1 MVWPTEGAEGPE
13 GTEGPAA
20 CGHSGLWTG
29 PDAPRGT
36 REDGTVTDFHMGASG
51 DSIPTVPGYR
61 LERLIGRGSTSTVW
75 ASVDEHSGTEVA
87 VKVLAPVR
95 YDVSALM
102 ALAERETAILARVTH
117 DHIVAMHAARPLA
130 DGSVAVVL
138 DLADGG
144 SLADLV
150 RARGRLSAGEV
161 ATICT
166 PIAAALAALHEA
178 GVTHG
183 DVTAGNILLD
193 RDGKPMLADFEAS
206 RLAGEVHPPTVA
218 GTAGFVAPEVV
229 AGGVPSPASDV
240 FGLGAVA
247 WLALSGSVL
256 RGPDDVRDA
265 DRMVGPEFA
274 PVVRALLH
282 PDPAHRPSA
291 TDAAVACYSAAPPEP
306 VTLVPVAATVD
317 PAAALTQ
324 RLRSSA
330 RAVPSPAG
338 APSVSPDAAPTR
350 HTRRE
355 ARAARETSAAAHGPA
370 PTARSARRVP
380 EPRQPRSA
388 PTGGMPPWAKISAFV
403 VVAVALVAGL
413 IVTLVRQ
420 GPVAIAGPGV
430 TPTVAQPSVASTVP
444 IASDPQ
450 TVLAQLAQA
459 RATALMS
466 GEPSQLLTAAAPQSA
481 ILEHDNAL
489 LTSLAAGGQRYADL
503 AYHVRHAEW
512 VRGDDSTAVILA
524 VVDRG
529 VYRLVGPGSASRTI
543 AAEEGR
549 PFVYTLVKTADGWRL
564 STITE

>member
-1 MVWPTEGAEGPE
+1 MADIH
-13 GTEGPAA
+13 A
-20 CGHSGLWTG
+20 
-29 PDAPRGT
+29 
-36 REDGTVTDFHMGASG
+36 GASG
-51 DSIPTVPGYR
+51 DVAPTVPGYR
-61 LERLIGRGSTSTVW
+61 LDRVIGRGSTSTVW
-75 ASVDEHSGTEVA
+75 ASVDEHHGTEVA
-87 VKVLAPVR
+87 VKVMAPVR

-117 DHIVAMHAARPLA
+117 DHIVGMHAAHPLA
-130 DGSVAVVL
+130 DGSVAVIL

-150 RARGRLSAGEV
+150 RGRGRLSAGEV

-166 PIAAALAALHEA
+166 PIAAALAALHEV

-183 DVTAGNILLD
+183 DVTAGNVLLD

-206 RLAGEVHPPTVA
+206 RLVGEVHPPTVG
-218 GTAGFVAPEVV
+218 GTAGFVAPEVL
-229 AGGVPSPASDV
+229 AGGIPSPASDV
-240 FGLGAVA
+240 YGLGAVA
-247 WLALSGSVL
+247 WMALSGSIF
-256 RGPDDVRDA
+256 RGPDDLRDA

-291 TDAAVACYSAAPPEP
+291 ADTAVACYSAAAPEP
-306 VTLVPVAATVD
+306 VTLVPVSTIVD

-324 RLRSSA
+324 RLRASA
-330 RAVPSPAG
+330 RSVAPEHASAEV
-338 APSVSPDAAPTR
+338 APSRS
-350 HTRRE
+350 TRRA
-355 ARAARETSAAAHGPA
+355 ARAARAAAATGEPPTQSERAGRRA
-370 PTARSARRVP
+370 PVTT
-380 EPRQPRSA
+380 PRSA
-388 PTGGMPPWAKISAFV
+388 TKAGMPPWAKIAALV
-403 VVAVALVAGL
+403 GVGAALVAGL
-413 IVTLVRQ
+413 IVALLAK
-420 GPVAIAGPGV
+420 GPTAIAGPSV
-430 TPTVAQPSVASTVP
+430 TPTVVQPSVASTVS
-444 IASDPQ
+444 IAADPQ
-450 TVLAQLAQA
+450 TVLAQLAQS

-466 GEPSQLLTAAAPQSA
+466 GEASQLLTAAAPQSA

-489 LTSLAAGGQRYADL
+489 LASLAAGGQRYADL

-529 VYRLVGPGSASRTI
+529 VYRLVGPGTASRTV